1 MGGCCLVELAQEGQ
15 LPRGLPRIVLP
26 VKGKV
31 KKGQSTFGGYT
42 FYPSPLEIK
51 IKIYIK
57 KRKLKAILHHTT
69 NPILSQIV

>member
-57 KRKLKAILHHTT
+57 KKE
-69 NPILSQIV
+69 S